1 MKKFCLLL
9 LLFGCVSA
17 LPLPAQ
23 DNPIYGKKVIIKTR
37 DSSSAELQIINSTR
51 TVTGGFL
58 MNTGSGNTQFVMLPS
73 YVLSA
78 RFLDSLVAVQGRIQ
92 TKLAISDSASKYYP
106 YWSNPRGFITSASL
120 APSWDSAYQ
129 QIPTGA
135 DFVNGVYSLIRRSG
149 QRLSVSLDGR
159 YTKYTDTAVQTANYT
174 LLDGTRANGTWNISI
189 TGNSGTVANGV
200 YTTGSYGNPLW
211 ITSLAWAKI
220 TGTPTTLGGYGIT
233 DAYTK
238 TNVNDSLAAVQGRV
252 QTKSPLAGS
261 GSIISVGTIASGVWN
276 ATAITDTYIASASA
290 WNAKQNAL
298 GFTPEN
304 IANKGI
310 ANGYA
315 DLDALGKIPSSRID
329 FGQTGQTFVVASQ
342 VAMLAVS
349 GANVGALAIRTD
361 ENKNYRLIGQPAST
375 LANWQVLLSPDAPV
389 QSVNGFTGN
398 VNLLTTHISEGS
410 NYYWTAARS
419 RAGQSITTTGTSGA
433 ATYDNTTGILNI
445 PVYQP
450 AGTYVTNFSF
460 TNSTGI
466 TGTVTN
472 PTTTPTL
479 SLSIDSSAIAN
490 FHIKVR
496 SLFSAGS
503 GISITNGAIA
513 STITQY
519 TDALARAAISAGT
532 GISYNSTTGVITNT
546 ITQYTDALAR
556 AALSFV
562 AGSGAYNSAT
572 GVITIPT
579 NTNQLTNGAGFI
591 AGIVS
596 VANGGTGISTGE
608 TLATVTAR
616 GATTTQTINGT
627 NIAMTGAM
635 SFFGYNPITSYIGSY
650 GNITAGGFGIMYRD
664 NYDAYITSNFQYNA
678 TSTPIAKY
686 TTGEGI
692 GQLSFSGGN
701 LSWLT
706 YNGSVITN
714 TAYALTTKFSV
725 SSAGSITA
733 GAASFT
739 TGAFSDNITVTSAST
754 KGIIVN
760 STLGTAWHGYT
771 LQASGVTQ
779 GGIELY
785 NNTGEIRIGGY
796 SSTFDYYPVIY
807 SDGVASLTF
816 GLGAT
821 PSATFVGSISAGAAS
836 FSTMQ
841 SSAWIASDI
850 IYSYTNNGT
859 ILLGND
865 VGIGTSSRNGILNMN
880 GIAGN
885 GSIIYFQ
892 ENGINKGWI
901 GNTNYIGGAVN
912 QIVLTANTGYGLE
925 FRTNNIIALNIATDQ
940 SVTLQGILNA
950 NAGIPNYYSAIVTG
964 SSVSGQSYGLT
975 VHAGTNSSDYSF
987 SVVNQLNTQAYFQVR
1002 GDGYAIFSFG
1012 VTAAAF
1018 SGSGTGLTGTAAAL
1032 TSGNVITNANL
1043 TGNVI
1048 SVGNATTIS
1057 AGVVTTGM
1065 MASANISQFTN
1076 NAGYL
1081 TTTSASLYSGE
1092 YTPATGTDSTNCT
1105 YGSNGTLTYSRN
1117 GSVVTISGSFKIN
1130 PDGAGDFFYAIG
1142 LPSGWTISSTTTG
1155 GGAANTGTSTAANV
1169 ILKPYSST
1177 KIGINGYATATGIR
1191 TFFFTAQ
1198 FTLTGL

>member
-159 YTKYTDTAVQTANYT
+159 YTKYTDTAAQTANYT

-261 GSIISVGTIASGVWN
+261 GSIVTVGTITSGIWN
-276 ATAITDTYIASASA
+276 GTAITDTYIASASA

-596 VANGGTGISTGE
+596 VANGGTGIGTGE

-616 GATTTQTINGT
+616 GATTT
-627 NIAMTGAM
+627 
-635 SFFGYNPITSYIGSY
+635 TS
-650 GNITAGGFGIMYRD
+650 ITAGAVVSNINTSGVTVSSFENANFTGFGTYIRGGGTTEYILRL
-664 NYDAYITSNFQYNA
+664 DAYNSIKKFEFLANGNMTA
-678 TSTPIAKY
+678 T
-686 TTGEGI
+686 
-692 GQLSFSGGN
+692 
-701 LSWLT
+701 
-706 YNGSVITN
+706 
-714 TAYALTTKFSV
+714 
-725 SSAGSITA
+725 GSITA

-836 FSTMQ
+836 FITMQ

-987 SVVNQLNTQAYFQVR
+987 SVVNQLNTQVYFQVR
-1002 GDGYAIFSFG
+1002 GDGYATFSFG

-1065 MASANISQFTN
+1065 MASANISQWTN
-1076 NAGYL
+1076 NSGYL
-1081 TTTSASLYSGE
+1081 TTASGSLYSGE

-1117 GSVVTISGSFKIN
+1117 GNVIIISGSFKIN

-1155 GGAANTGTSTAANV
+1155 GGSANTGTSTAANV
-1169 ILKPYSST
+1169 IIKPFSST